1 VSKKAYCVFFD
12 FLSGHMSGIGFLE
25 QLDLRQTGQVGKNRL
40 QASLRNAAWVGVDGD
55 DPVRERQ
62 FAVR

>member
-1 VSKKAYCVFFD
+1 MEKTGVGAACGRVSKKAYCVFFD

-40 QASLRNAAWVGVDGD
+40 QASLRNAAWG
-55 DPVRERQ
+55 RC
-62 FAVR
+62 